1 MFGNKSL
8 NHFDAYLVVGTL
20 TIQVKGGGNY
30 GTQIFGRCFVIYA
43 EAPID
48 AQIAL
53 PPMIVPPVANVGQP
67 APAPIAPVQVALPLA
82 PVFVFPV
89 ANAAQSASGPILPE
103 QVALPS
109 GIVAPANGGA
119 NFEDAAQ
126 AALPSVA
133 TPPLTDDTQALSR
146 AHANGGVTVN
156 TNNLEDTS
164 DEEPVIQ
171 VQKPKKQKSR
181 N

>member
-53 PPMIVPPVANVGQP
+53 PPMTVPPVAKVGQP
-67 APAPIAPVQVALPLA
+67 APAPLAPVQVALPLA
-82 PVFVFPV
+82 PVFVFFY
-89 ANAAQSASGPILPE
+89 LPKLK
-103 QVALPS
+103 VR
-109 GIVAPANGGA
+109 
-119 NFEDAAQ
+119 
-126 AALPSVA
+126 
-133 TPPLTDDTQALSR
+133 LS
-146 AHANGGVTVN
+146 TY
-156 TNNLEDTS
+156 
-164 DEEPVIQ
+164 I
-171 VQKPKKQKSR
+171 
-181 N
+181 